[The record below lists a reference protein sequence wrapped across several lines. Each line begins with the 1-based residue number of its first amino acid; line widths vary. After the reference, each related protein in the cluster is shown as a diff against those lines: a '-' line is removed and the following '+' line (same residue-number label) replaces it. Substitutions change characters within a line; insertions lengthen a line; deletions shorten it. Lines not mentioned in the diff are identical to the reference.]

1 MHKHLSYHYLYY
13 FILRSSEFK
22 KQQIKDILVGGYM
35 FRKKTRL
42 YLIHIISMNVCLL
55 AASYL
60 RNFSMLLVGILLV
73 IASISLTWLLYNSV
87 DRR

>member
-1 MHKHLSYHYLYY
+1 
-13 FILRSSEFK
+13 
-22 KQQIKDILVGGYM
+22 M

-60 RNFSMLLVGILLV
+60 RNFSMLLMWILL
-73 IASISLTWLLYNSV
+73 ILAAISLAWLLYNSV
-87 DRR
+87 DRG

>member
-1 MHKHLSYHYLYY
+1 
-13 FILRSSEFK
+13 
-22 KQQIKDILVGGYM
+22 M

-42 YLIHIISMNVCLL
+42 YLIHIISMNVCIL

>member
-1 MHKHLSYHYLYY
+1 
-13 FILRSSEFK
+13 
-22 KQQIKDILVGGYM
+22 M

-60 RNFSMLLVGILLV
+60 RNFSMLLMWILL
-73 IASISLTWLLYNSV
+73 ILAAISLTWLLYNSV

>member
-1 MHKHLSYHYLYY
+1 
-13 FILRSSEFK
+13 
-22 KQQIKDILVGGYM
+22 M

-42 YLIHIISMNVCLL
+42 YLIHIISMNVCIL

-60 RNFSMLLVGILLV
+60 RNFSMLLMWILL
-73 IASISLTWLLYNSV
+73 IPAAISLTWLLYNSV

>member
-1 MHKHLSYHYLYY
+1 
-13 FILRSSEFK
+13 
-22 KQQIKDILVGGYM
+22 M

-55 AASYL
+55 AASYM
-60 RNFSMLLVGILLV
+60 RKFSMLLMWILL
-73 IASISLTWLLYNSV
+73 ILAAISLAWLLYNSV